1 MIRLIWS
8 HFLVTDKE
16 TRYMSDM
23 CTFYE
28 RKLYLKYIQASKMT
42 YTWKKSTFFLN
53 NDLSVYL
60 KYNEIY
66 KVNSGLL
73 GH

>member
-1 MIRLIWS
+1 
-8 HFLVTDKE
+8 
-16 TRYMSDM
+16 MSDM
-23 CTFYE
+23 YTFY
-28 RKLYLKYIQASKMT
+28 KINLYLKYIQASKMT

-66 KVNSGLL
+66 KVNSDLL
-73 GH
+73 RH